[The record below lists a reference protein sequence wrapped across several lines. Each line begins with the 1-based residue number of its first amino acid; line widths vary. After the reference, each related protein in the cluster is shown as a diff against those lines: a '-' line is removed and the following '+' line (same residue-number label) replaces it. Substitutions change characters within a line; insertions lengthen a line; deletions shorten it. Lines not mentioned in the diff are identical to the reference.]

1 MARAKTRA
9 ARPLVTGKESRCR
22 RLCLVTLLNVAA
34 RCGRIMQRMRVHFSI
49 LVLVFLVVAREVSA
63 QAQLDPPR
71 PVLSSRQR
79 SIEVNI
85 SNPTNKPLEVTID
98 LQYTVI
104 GYDSLGNVSILHDS
118 LTDEARSRDCSS
130 WLKVFPRRLVLPSTS
145 SRTVRIL
152 AGIPANTPEGE
163 YWSRLNLD
171 CVPTDA
177 PAELPKLDSGDVALG
192 VSMSSVLSTP
202 ILVRV
207 GTISTGATIDDVIG
221 VVDSGQT
228 TLICSMTRTGNS
240 PYRGTL
246 KAKVVDGSGTQVAE
260 GLTETTIEFA
270 GRARVALRSISDG
283 TYQVQID
290 GTTVRRGSMSEIVVP
305 ADPIAKTYTM
315 TVAGSQITMTPTN

>member
-1 MARAKTRA
+1 
-9 ARPLVTGKESRCR
+9 
-22 RLCLVTLLNVAA
+22 
-34 RCGRIMQRMRVHFSI
+34 MRKFFSV
-49 LVLVFLVVAREVSA
+49 LVLALSVVVGEIHA

-104 GYDSLGNVSILHDS
+104 GYDSVGNVSILHDS
-118 LTDEARSRDCSS
+118 LSDEARSRDCSS
-130 WLKVFPRRLVLPSTS
+130 WLKVFPRRLVLPSSS

-171 CVPTDA
+171 CVPTEA

-207 GTISTGATIDDVIG
+207 GTISTGATIDDVRGI
-221 VVDSGQT
+221 VDSGRT
-228 TLICSMTRTGNS
+228 ILVCSLTRTGNS

-246 KAKVVDGSGTQVAE
+246 KAKVTGANGTQVAE
-260 GLTETTIEFA
+260 GLAETTIEFD
-270 GRARVALRSISDG
+270 GRSGITLPLLTDG
-283 TYQVQID
+283 TYQVEIE
-290 GTTVRRGSMSEIVVP
+290 GTAARRGSMSEIVVP
-305 ADPIAKTYTM
+305 AAPIRKLYTM
-315 TVAGSQITMTPTN
+315 SVAGNIVTVMPTN